1 MYSPSHYL
9 NVWGKRMVGIEPT
22 TSAWKADVLPLNYTR
37 TIYRKDAESA
47 LGVPGTWFVSD
58 MMIPKHMIE
67 SDISDPINASGW
79 DRTSDRSLRRRLLY
93 SAELLRHVVII
104 SLLRAGVNPRST
116 KSHWSTKR

>member
-47 LGVPGTWFVSD
+47 LGVPGTIRVTTY
-58 MMIPKHMIE
+58 P
-67 SDISDPINASGW
+67 
-79 DRTSDRSLRRRLLY
+79 Y
-93 SAELLRHVVII
+93 V
-104 SLLRAGVNPRST
+104 T
-116 KSHWSTKR
+116 KNTQQAYLDSNQE